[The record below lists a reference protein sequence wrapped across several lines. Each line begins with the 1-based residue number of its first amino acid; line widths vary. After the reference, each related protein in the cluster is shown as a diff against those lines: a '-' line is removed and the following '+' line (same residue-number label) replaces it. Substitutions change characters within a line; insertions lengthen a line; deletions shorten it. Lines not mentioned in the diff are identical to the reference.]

1 MARLIRFVVVAL
13 AVLNLGPALS
23 QDWPTRPVTMVVPF
37 AAGGPADTV
46 ARILAPGLSE
56 LLGQQ
61 VIIENVGGSG
71 GMTGSARV
79 AKAAPDGYQFV
90 LGNVGTHA
98 ANQTFYKTPLYNAAT
113 DFAPVMLIAQT
124 PLVLLARKDLPANNL
139 KEFIAYAKA
148 NQASMQYGSGGA
160 GSASHLACVLLN
172 AAIGINV
179 THVPYRGAAPAMQDL
194 IAGRIDYQCPD
205 TPIAIPQIQS
215 KMVKAIAILT
225 RDRSPSLPS
234 QASAH
239 EQGLTN
245 FDASNWFA
253 SFFPKGTSAAIVDKL
268 HAATLATINTLAVQT
283 RMREIG
289 ADLVASERSSPD
301 YLQKFVEAEL
311 EKWGGPM
318 RVMKAHDLQPSSPL
332 VCFCEVVGRDPFYL
346 VGRHHRPEF
355 QLRELASLR
364 FARVAE
370 VATPWMCLQHDLREQ
385 GVDPSRLNRAP
396 DRSMA
401 SNFEALCNGQLDV
414 VQLFEPYPA
423 MALELGAG
431 HILYA

>member
-1 MARLIRFVVVAL
+1 MAWLPPFVAVAL
-13 AVLNLGPALS
+13 VSTLTCVAPALS
-23 QDWPTRPVTMVVPF
+23 QDWPNRPVTMVVPF

-46 ARILAPGLSE
+46 GRILAPGLSE

-61 VIIENVGGSG
+61 IVIENVGGSG
-71 GMTGSARV
+71 GMTGASRV

-139 KEFIAYAKA
+139 QEFIAYARA

-205 TPIAIPQIQS
+205 TPIAIPQIHS
-215 KMVKAIAILT
+215 KMVKVIAILT
-225 RDRSPSLPS
+225 RERSPSLPA

-253 SFFPKGTSAAIVDKL
+253 AFFPKGTSAAIVDKL
-268 HAATLATINTLAVQT
+268 HAATLTTIDTPAVKT
-283 RMREIG
+283 RMQEIG
-289 ADLVASERSSPD
+289 ADLVARERRSPES
-301 YLQKFVEAEL
+301 LQRFVETEI
-311 EKWGGPM
+311 EKWAGPI
-318 RVMKAHDLQPSSPL
+318 KAS
-332 VCFCEVVGRDPFYL
+332 
-346 VGRHHRPEF
+346 
-355 QLRELASLR
+355 
-364 FARVAE
+364 
-370 VATPWMCLQHDLREQ
+370 
-385 GVDPSRLNRAP
+385 GV
-396 DRSMA
+396 SM
-401 SNFEALCNGQLDV
+401 E
-414 VQLFEPYPA
+414 
-423 MALELGAG
+423 
-431 HILYA
+431 